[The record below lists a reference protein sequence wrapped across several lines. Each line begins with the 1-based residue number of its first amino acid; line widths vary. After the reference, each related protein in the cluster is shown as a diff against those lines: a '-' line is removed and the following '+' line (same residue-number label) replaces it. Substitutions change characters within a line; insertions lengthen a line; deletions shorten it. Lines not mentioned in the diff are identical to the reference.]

1 MVLQTSRGC
10 SGRFRCF
17 DRCSSFGSMI
27 STLATPPSPSPI
39 ALRTFGALDLSGVPD
54 AESLLRQPK
63 RAALLVYLV
72 VAQPRGFHRRDRLLG
87 LFWPEHSQEHG
98 RAALRKALHAIR
110 QIVGDDVVISRGD
123 EELAVDATRLSSDAV
138 AFDSAIARDRY
149 AGALELYAG
158 HFLDGFFA
166 DAPGFE
172 RWVEDE
178 RSRYR
183 HEAARAAWS
192 LADRF
197 ERDADLTTATRWA
210 RKVAWLAPADE
221 RVIRR
226 VIQLLDR
233 AGDRA
238 GAMHAYEEF
247 ARRLKV
253 DLDVEPSRETRDL
266 VARIRSGP

>member
-1 MVLQTSRGC
+1 MIPS
-10 SGRFRCF
+10 
-17 DRCSSFGSMI
+17 DRMSQVDAPTI
-27 STLATPPSPSPI
+27 T
-39 ALRTFGALDLSGVPD
+39 LRTFGTLDLAGLPD

-63 RAALLVYLV
+63 RAALLVYLA
-72 VAQPRGFHRRDRLLG
+72 VAVPRGFHRRDRLLG

-98 RAALRKALHAIR
+98 RAALRKALHTIR
-110 QIVGDDVVISRGD
+110 HVLGDDVIVSRGD
-123 EELAVDATRLSSDAV
+123 EEVGVASARLTSDAV
-138 AFDSAIARDRY
+138 AFDEAVARDRF
-149 AGALELYAG
+149 ARALELYAG

-172 RWVEDE
+172 RWAEDE

-183 HEAARAAWS
+183 HDAARVAWS
-192 LADRF
+192 LAERF

-226 VIQLLDR
+226 VIQLLER

-238 GAMHAYEEF
+238 GAMQAYEEF
-247 ARRLKV
+247 ARRLKS
-253 DLDVEPSRETRDL
+253 DLDVEPSRETREL
-266 VARIRSGP
+266 VARIRSGS